1 LKAKSLTG
9 FVKSQ
14 TPNQVALELK
24 LVGKNLTSRRQL
36 EAEGGLR
43 AIRAAMVA
51 YPNMAFA
58 GFFKELQPWLKSQ
71 PDHLEAYMLTA
82 QEHDAPPSPPTP
94 KLPVGPDMTGPSPLD
109 DDCVSSVSSS
119 FSSLESFVPSPAHKA
134 ERRVVVP
141 DGSGFGYMGERHPIE
156 LVSWLMANPMVMFK
170 ARKSNGLALHSLKRT
185 YMWLSRDGSQ
195 LHYSYKVHPSCI
207 ITHHASC
214 VVHPSYIVHCA
225 SCVAHPSCIVHD
237 DACVVHPSCIV
248 HCASCVAH
256 PSCIVH
262 DDACVVHPSCTMHRG
277 QAAEEGA
284 LPRALRSVATVAVAG
299 LRVGHVTQRLQQQAP
314 RGSEP
319 RCLTL
324 VMRDATCLSVVFAD
338 EGAMRRCRAAT
349 GLAALAAHAAG
360 ERERERKREGE
371 REREREK
378 GRER

>member
-214 VVHPSYIVHCA
+214 VVHPSYIVHHA
-225 SCVAHPSCIVHD
+225 SHIPRALCIMHHASHIPHALCIVHHASYIPHPSCIMRRT
-237 DACVVHPSCIV
+237 SLV
-248 HCASCVAH
+248 HCASC
-256 PSCIVH
+256 I
-262 DDACVVHPSCTMHRG
+262 
-277 QAAEEGA
+277 
-284 LPRALRSVATVAVAG
+284 
-299 LRVGHVTQRLQQQAP
+299 
-314 RGSEP
+314 
-319 RCLTL
+319 
-324 VMRDATCLSVVFAD
+324 
-338 EGAMRRCRAAT
+338 MRRTSLVHCA
-349 GLAALAAHAAG
+349 
-360 ERERERKREGE
+360 
-371 REREREK
+371 
-378 GRER
+378 